1 MDVTATP
8 TTTSATTA
16 AATAATAAAKS
27 SDYSTF
33 LTMLTAQIKN
43 QDPLNPMSS
52 DNFASQLATFS
63 AVEQQTKTN
72 DLLTQ
77 QLAQNTQNSMA
88 QMVGWVG
95 KEARIAA
102 PVYFDGATS
111 VVLSPNPAEY
121 ADRTVLVVT
130 NDQGNEVSRT
140 EIPVSSADYD
150 WLGLNGDGN
159 PLADGIYN
167 LSLESYTGDKLLG
180 STAVEHFGMVNEI
193 RSTGSG
199 TSALFDGGVE
209 VSTALITALRQPKL

>member
-1 MDVTATP
+1 MDVTSLTTTQPTP
-8 TTTSATTA
+8 TL
-16 AATAATAAAKS
+16 AATATAKK

-95 KEARIAA
+95 KEARVAA
-102 PVYFDGATS
+102 PIQFDGAS
-111 VVLSPNPAEY
+111 PVILSPNPAEF
-121 ADRTVLVVT
+121 ADRTVLVAKDF
-130 NDQGNEVSRT
+130 NGNEVART
-140 EIPVSSADYD
+140 QIPVSSADYV
-150 WLGLNGDGN
+150 WMGLNADGN
-159 PLADGIYN
+159 PLPNGIYD
-167 LSLESYTGDKLLG
+167 LSLESYQGDKLLG
-180 STAVEHFGMVNEI
+180 STGVEHFGMVTEI
-193 RSTGSG
+193 RSNG
-199 TSALFDGGVE
+199 TSTTALFAGGVE
-209 VSTALITALRQPKL
+209 VSTGLITALRQPAL